1 MTLDNTAVMRPGT
14 GHFLLRTAST
24 ASPSFADLEAF
35 VADTT
40 DLPTGCVDLG
50 HTSLNDVLAFEQDGG
65 ESTVIGSWQTK
76 SLKEIVTS
84 EAVDYFTTTALQL
97 DNDTLALYYGAGDA
111 TVANEWSAP
120 ENFSTTEKGV
130 TIVMFDGS
138 DWVAI
143 DCGRVSIR
151 REAGLAPDPEYF
163 LGLPLRFTLLSP
175 SGGVKKLK
183 WIADQLGAA

>member
-1 MTLDNTAVMRPGT
+1 
-14 GHFLLRTAST
+14 
-24 ASPSFADLEAF
+24 
-35 VADTT
+35 
-40 DLPTGCVDLG
+40 
-50 HTSLNDVLAFEQDGG
+50 
-65 ESTVIGSWQTK
+65 
-76 SLKEIVTS
+76 
-84 EAVDYFTTTALQL
+84 VDYFTTTALQL